1 MLNKEML
8 LTSAQEPE
16 VKITLEVYHRGG
28 DGGELQMYYNYRYT
42 DSDLTGTVPLHPT
55 VPLGKTVTYYITLPK
70 NVEVAFLGGTNDLEG
85 ITVIP
90 SDAAI
95 IPSMNPGVHLRIL
108 DNCTISG
115 YVYTY

>member
-8 LTSAQEPE
+8 LASTQKEPE
-16 VKITLEVYHRGG
+16 VEITLEIYHKSG
-28 DGGELQMYYNYRYT
+28 DQEDVQMYYNYT
-42 DSDLTGTVPLHPT
+42 DSGLIISVPLYPP
-55 VPLGKTVTYYITLPK
+55 VPLKKIVTYYITLPK
-70 NVEVAFLGGTNDLEG
+70 NIEVSFTGGTNDLEG

-95 IPSMNPGVHLRIL
+95 VTSMDHGVPLRIL

>member
-8 LTSAQEPE
+8 LTSAQETE

-28 DGGELQMYYNYRYT
+28 DQEDVQMYYNYT
-42 DSDLTGTVPLHPT
+42 DSGLIVSVPLRPP
-55 VPLGKTVTYYITLPK
+55 VPIGKTVTYYITLPK
-70 NVEVAFLGGTNDLEG
+70 NIEVSFTGGTNDLEG

-95 IPSMNPGVHLRIL
+95 VTGMDHGAPLRIL

>member
-8 LTSAQEPE
+8 LTSAQETE

-28 DGGELQMYYNYRYT
+28 DQEDVQMDYNYM
-42 DSDLTGTVPLHPT
+42 DSGLIVSVPLRPP
-55 VPLGKTVTYYITLPK
+55 VPKGKTVTYYITLPK
-70 NVEVAFLGGTNDLEG
+70 NIEVSFTGGTNDLEG

-95 IPSMNPGVHLRIL
+95 VTGMDHGAPLRIL

-115 YVYTY
+115 HVYTY